1 MKLNRLLFK
10 RLILDE
16 QNSLSLTI
24 VIILSIVLGQIII
37 IITIS
42 IMNGF
47 QNDFFTSIS
56 TLESGN
62 LKIENKLNEQEFN
75 SIKKMKEIIQINKI
89 YETQGIGIENYY
101 YPSILNI
108 IAFDTKDV
116 INDKN
121 FLLLT
126 GLTASQ
132 IQLNED
138 EIIIGDVLSYN
149 LDLYA
154 GDTIGLILNDEITNL
169 HTLKNEVKQ
178 FKIKAIFKSNYS
190 KINQSTVFMNIN
202 YFYTK
207 QLIKDI
213 DINYQVKTKNLYPSK
228 KLINAIKNINQ
239 KIKIKPWHEYNK
251 EFYKALKIERNTMLI
266 ILTSI
271 FLVIAVNTYYLQKR
285 IIINKSKSISIILFL
300 GLRAQK
306 IRKVFLIHS
315 VVICVLGSII
325 GIISGIIISLNI
337 NEILNTIDILI
348 NSLINAVNYILKLNL
363 ENIEIKIVKNTIT
376 PKIFL
381 SDLMLILFFACL
393 FTICSSLKV
402 TKKIKYTDKINGA
415 TP

>member
-1 MKLNRLLFK
+1 MGLNKFLLK

-24 VIILSIVLGQIII
+24 VIVLSIVLGQIII

-62 LKIENKLNEQEFN
+62 LKIESQLNDQGLNALKE
-75 SIKKMKEIIQINKI
+75 IKEIIQINKI

-108 IAFDTKDV
+108 IALDTKD
-116 INDKN
+116 IIEDKN
-121 FLLLT
+121 FILLT
-126 GLTASQ
+126 GLTQSEL
-132 IQLNED
+132 QLNDD

-149 LDLYA
+149 LGLLE
-154 GDTIGLILNDEITNL
+154 GDIIGLILSDEIKNL
-169 HTLKNEVKQ
+169 QILKNEVKY
-178 FKIKAIFKSNYS
+178 FKIKAIFKSNYA
-190 KINQSTVFMNIN
+190 KINESTIFMNIN
-202 YFYTK
+202 YFYKK
-207 QLIKDI
+207 QIIKDS
-213 DINYQVKTKNLYPSK
+213 DIKYQIKTQNLYPSK
-228 KLINAIKNINQ
+228 SLINKIKNINPNIQ
-239 KIKIKPWHEYNK
+239 FKSWNEYNK

-285 IIINKSKSISIILFL
+285 IIINKSKSISIILSL
-300 GLRAQK
+300 GLKSQK
-306 IRKVFLIHS
+306 IREIFLIHS
-315 VVICVLGSII
+315 VIICILGGII
-325 GIISGIIISLNI
+325 GLIAGIIISSNI
-337 NEILNTIDILI
+337 NEILNVIDILI
-348 NSLINAVNYILKLNL
+348 NSLINTINYVLKLKL

-381 SDLMLILFFACL
+381 SDLMFTLFFACL

-402 TKKIKYTDKINGA
+402 TKKNQICW
-415 TP
+415 

>member
-56 TLESGN
+56 TIESGN

-121 FLLLT
+121 FLRLT

-190 KINQSTVFMNIN
+190 KINQSTIFMNIN

-207 QLIKDI
+207 QLIQDI
-213 DINYQVKTKNLYPSK
+213 DINYQVKTKNLYPNK

-381 SDLMLILFFACL
+381 GDLMLILFFACL

>member
-1 MKLNRLLFK
+1 MRLNKFLLK

-62 LKIENKLNEQEFN
+62 LKIESQLNDQELN
-75 SIKKMKEIIQINKI
+75 ALKRIKEIIQINKI

-108 IAFDTKDV
+108 IALDTKD
-116 INDKN
+116 IIEDKN
-121 FLLLT
+121 FILLT
-126 GLTASQ
+126 GLTQSEL
-132 IQLNED
+132 QLNDD

-149 LDLYA
+149 LGLLE
-154 GDTIGLILNDEITNL
+154 GDIIGLILSDEIKNL
-169 HTLKNEVKQ
+169 QTLKNEVKY
-178 FKIKAIFKSNYS
+178 FKIKAIFKSNYA
-190 KINQSTVFMNIN
+190 KINESTIFMNIN
-202 YFYTK
+202 YFYKK
-207 QLIKDI
+207 QIIKDS
-213 DINYQVKTKNLYPSK
+213 DIKYQIKTQNLYPSK
-228 KLINAIKNINQ
+228 NLINKIKNINPNIQ
-239 KIKIKPWHEYNK
+239 FKPWNEYNK

-285 IIINKSKSISIILFL
+285 IIINKSKSISIILSL
-300 GLRAQK
+300 GLKSQK
-306 IRKVFLIHS
+306 IRDIFLIHS
-315 VVICVLGSII
+315 VIICILGGII
-325 GIISGIIISLNI
+325 GLIAGIIISSNI
-337 NEILNTIDILI
+337 NEILNVIDILI
-348 NSLINAVNYILKLNL
+348 NSLINTINYILKLKL
-363 ENIEIKIVKNTIT
+363 KNIEIKIVKNIIT

-381 SDLMLILFFACL
+381 SDLMFTLFFACL
-393 FTICSSLKV
+393 FTICTSLKV
-402 TKKIKYTDKINGA
+402 TKKIKYVDKINGA
-415 TP
+415 S